1 MKIAAH
7 IALYYMPSLEY
18 TMYLNMFKESWQ
30 RGTVWLEM
38 VYGLVVKISDFGLS
52 RENVVHTMSDGDKH
66 ITWKW
71 LAPEVLLQGT
81 EKKY

>member
-1 MKIAAH
+1 
-7 IALYYMPSLEY
+7 
-18 TMYLNMFKESWQ
+18 
-30 RGTVWLEM
+30 M
-38 VYGLVVKISDFGLS
+38 VGDGLVVKISDFGLS

-81 EKKY
+81 ERKYWWIKIEKKIR